1 MASLTNDE
9 LALNHQDGLD
19 IISALQNIG
28 TAKQDIAPATLK
40 NDPTNTALQL
50 VGNAQIDYEKLT
62 EAIIASYKS
71 TALEGNSI
79 SEKFDRHTSRGRQ
92 DITSRISELPAAI
105 ASLNPQKYGFEE
117 GDHFAGSVHTIFDY
131 ILFDYN
137 HWYGAYNSY
146 AVVSTPHWGV
156 LVNTKTTHVWN
167 ASGKTAGGYAG
178 SDLHA
183 YLTGDVLTA
192 VKEDMAKLGLNLISN
207 SRLYS
212 NAVTDGVYGKM
223 GNASGASTSWAWST
237 GQQIAAP
244 TEAEIYGVSPNS
256 SSLFDTGE
264 GFKQGE
270 ACRRYRINELIGN
283 IFPWLRDVV
292 SSSNAANVSN
302 LGDAGD
308 GGVTN
313 AFYVL
318 GLIGIY

>member
-1 MASLTNDE
+1 MSSIAVDNGKLISDFSEIASLSDDAE
-9 LALNHQDGLD
+9 ILIMQDGVTKRT
-19 IISALQNIG
+19 
-28 TAKQDIAPATLK
+28 TAGVIRSRADA
-40 NDPTNTALQL
+40 
-50 VGNAQIDYEKLT
+50 Y
-62 EAIIASYKS
+62 
-71 TALEGNSI
+71 
-79 SEKFDRHTSRGRQ
+79 TSHARQ
-92 DITSRISELPAAI
+92 DISSRISELPAAI
-105 ASLNPQKYGFEE
+105 KSLNPAKHGFYE
-117 GDHFAGSVHTIFDY
+117 GDHFAGPVHTTYDY
-131 ILFDYN
+131 ILFDFN
-137 HWYGAYNSY
+137 HWYGAYNSN

-156 LVNTKTTHVWN
+156 LVNTNTTHVWN
-167 ASGKTAGGYAG
+167 ASGKTAGGYVG

-212 NAVTDGVYGKM
+212 TTVTDGVYGKM
-223 GNASGASTSWAWST
+223 GAASGASTSWEWST

-283 IFPWLRDVV
+283 IYPWLRDVV
-292 SSSNAANVSN
+292 SSSYAALVVNDGNASN
-302 LGDAGD
+302 T
-308 GGVTN
+308 GVTS
-313 AFYVL
+313 ACYVL

>member
-1 MASLTNDE
+1 MSVTKPIALDETLQKLVTAVENTNRMTVE
-9 LALNHQDGLD
+9 AV
-19 IISALQNIG
+19 
-28 TAKQDIAPATLK
+28 AP
-40 NDPTNTALQL
+40 
-50 VGNAQIDYEKLT
+50 YERK
-62 EAIIASYKS
+62 
-71 TALEGNSI
+71 
-79 SEKFDRHTSRGRQ
+79 
-92 DITSRISELPAAI
+92 DITSRIGELSAAI
-105 ASLNPQKYGFEE
+105 ASGNPEKYDFRE
-117 GDHFAGSVHTIFDY
+117 GYYFVGPVSGYDY

-167 ASGKTAGGYAG
+167 ASGKTAGGYVG

-223 GNASGASTSWAWST
+223 GSASGASTSFAWST

-244 TEAEIYGVSPNS
+244 TEAEIYGVSPCS

-283 IFPWLRDVV
+283 IYLWLRDIV
-292 SSSNAANVSN
+292 SSSYAAIVRDHGSA
-302 LGDAGD
+302 DRS
-308 GGVTN
+308 GVTS
-313 AFYVL
+313 ALYVL

>member
-1 MASLTNDE
+1 MSVTKPIALDETLQKLVTAVENTNRMTVE
-9 LALNHQDGLD
+9 AV
-19 IISALQNIG
+19 
-28 TAKQDIAPATLK
+28 AP
-40 NDPTNTALQL
+40 
-50 VGNAQIDYEKLT
+50 YERK
-62 EAIIASYKS
+62 
-71 TALEGNSI
+71 
-79 SEKFDRHTSRGRQ
+79 
-92 DITSRISELPAAI
+92 DITSRIGELSAAI
-105 ASLNPQKYGFEE
+105 ASRNPEKYDFRE
-117 GDHFAGSVHTIFDY
+117 GYYFVGPVSGYDY

-137 HWYGAYNSY
+137 HYYGAYDNQ
-146 AVVSTPHWGV
+146 VVVATPHWGV

-167 ASGKTAGGYAG
+167 ASGKTAGGYVG

-192 VKEDMAKLGLNLISN
+192 VKEDMAELGLNLISN
-207 SRLYS
+207 TRLYS

-223 GNASGASTSWAWST
+223 GSASGASTSWAWFT

-283 IFPWLRDVV
+283 ISTWLRDVV
-292 SSSNAANVSN
+292 SSSVAATVYKGGNAAK
-302 LGDAGD
+302 A
-308 GGVTN
+308 GVTDPI
-313 AFYVL
+313 YVL

>member
-1 MASLTNDE
+1 MAINYQKLVD
-9 LALNHQDGLD
+9 
-19 IISALQNIG
+19 
-28 TAKQDIAPATLK
+28 QDI
-40 NDPTNTALQL
+40 
-50 VGNAQIDYEKLT
+50 LT
-62 EAIIASYKS
+62 EFGKRIKTRNDDLYQSS
-71 TALEGNSI
+71 TY
-79 SEKFDRHTSRGRQ
+79 TSHARQ
-92 DITSRISELPAAI
+92 DISSRISELPAAI
-105 ASLNPQKYGFEE
+105 KSLNPAKHGFYE
-117 GDHFAGSVHTIFDY
+117 GDHFAGPVHTTYDY

-137 HWYGAYNSY
+137 HWYGAYDNY

-156 LVNTKTTHVWN
+156 LVNSKTTHVWN
-167 ASGKTAGGYAG
+167 ASGNTAGGYVG

-223 GNASGASTSWAWST
+223 GSASGASTSWAWST

-244 TEAEIYGVSPNS
+244 TEAEIYGVSPCN

-283 IFPWLRDVV
+283 KLYPWLRDIV
-292 SSSNAANVSN
+292 SSSNAAFVHNYGLASR
-302 LGDAGD
+302 GDVAD
-308 GGVTN
+308 AN
-313 AFYVL
+313 WVL

>member
-1 MASLTNDE
+1 MSSIAVDNGKLISDFSEIASLSDDAE
-9 LALNHQDGLD
+9 ILIMQDGVTKRT
-19 IISALQNIG
+19 
-28 TAKQDIAPATLK
+28 TAGVIRSRADA
-40 NDPTNTALQL
+40 
-50 VGNAQIDYEKLT
+50 Y
-62 EAIIASYKS
+62 
-71 TALEGNSI
+71 
-79 SEKFDRHTSRGRQ
+79 TSHARQ
-92 DITSRISELPAAI
+92 DISSRISELPAAI
-105 ASLNPQKYGFEE
+105 QSLNPAKHGFYE
-117 GDHFAGSVHTIFDY
+117 GDHFAGPVHTTYDY

-137 HWYGAYNSY
+137 HWYGAYDNQ
-146 AVVSTPHWGV
+146 AVVATPHWGV

-167 ASGKTAGGYAG
+167 ASGKTAGGYVG

-223 GNASGASTSWAWST
+223 GAASGASTSWDWST

-244 TEAEIYGVSPNS
+244 TESEIYGVSPNS

-292 SSSNAANVSN
+292 SSSYAAVVHGGGRANHGEVTVANA
-302 LGDAGD
+302 
-308 GGVTN
+308 
-313 AFYVL
+313 VL

>member
-1 MASLTNDE
+1 MSSIAVDNGKLISDFSEIASLSDDAE
-9 LALNHQDGLD
+9 ILIMQDGVTKRT
-19 IISALQNIG
+19 
-28 TAKQDIAPATLK
+28 TA
-40 NDPTNTALQL
+40 
-50 VGNAQIDYEKLT
+50 G
-62 EAIIASYKS
+62 AIRSRADAY
-71 TALEGNSI
+71 
-79 SEKFDRHTSRGRQ
+79 TSHARQ
-92 DITSRISELPAAI
+92 DISSRISELPAAI
-105 ASLNPQKYGFEE
+105 KSLNPEKYGFYE
-117 GDHFAGSVHTIFDY
+117 GDHFAGPVHTTYDY

-137 HWYGAYNSY
+137 HWYGAYNSN

-167 ASGKTAGGYAG
+167 ASGKTAGGYVG

-223 GNASGASTSWAWST
+223 GSASGASTSWAWST

-244 TEAEIYGVSPNS
+244 TGAEIFGVSPCS

-283 IFPWLRDVV
+283 IYPWLRDIV
-292 SSSNAANVSN
+292 SSSNAASVDI
-302 LGDAGD
+302 LGYANGI
-308 GGVTN
+308 GVTY
-313 AFYVL
+313 ARYVL

>member
-1 MASLTNDE
+1 MSSIAVDNGKLISDFSEIASLSDDAE
-9 LALNHQDGLD
+9 ILIMQDGVTKRT
-19 IISALQNIG
+19 
-28 TAKQDIAPATLK
+28 TAGVIRSRADA
-40 NDPTNTALQL
+40 
-50 VGNAQIDYEKLT
+50 Y
-62 EAIIASYKS
+62 
-71 TALEGNSI
+71 
-79 SEKFDRHTSRGRQ
+79 TSHARQ
-92 DITSRISELPAAI
+92 DISSRISELPAAI
-105 ASLNPQKYGFEE
+105 QSLNPAKHGFYE
-117 GDHFAGSVHTIFDY
+117 GDHFVGPVSGYDY

-137 HWYGAYNSY
+137 HWYGAYNNN

-156 LVNTKTTHVWN
+156 LVNTKATHVWN
-167 ASGKTAGGYAG
+167 ASGKTAGGYVG

-183 YLTGDVLTA
+183 YLTGDVLNA

-223 GNASGASTSWAWST
+223 GSASGASTSYAWST

-244 TEAEIYGVSPNS
+244 TEAEILGVSPNS

-283 IFPWLRDVV
+283 IYPWLRDVV
-292 SSSNAANVSN
+292 SSSAAALVRND
-302 LGDAGD
+302 GDAYSN
-308 GGVTN
+308 GVT
-313 AFYVL
+313 AAGYVL

>member
-117 GDHFAGSVHTIFDY
+117 GDHFAGPVHTTYDY
-131 ILFDYN
+131 ILFDYL
-137 HWYGAYNSY
+137 HYYGAYNSN

-167 ASGKTAGGYAG
+167 ASGKTAGGYVG

-223 GNASGASTSWAWST
+223 GSASGASTSFAWST

-244 TEAEIYGVSPNS
+244 TECEIYGHQAFGS
-256 SSLFDTGE
+256 SGYDIGE

-270 ACRRYRINELIGN
+270 ACRRYRINDLIGN
-283 IFPWLRDVV
+283 IYPWLRDVV
-292 SSSNAANVSN
+292 SSSLAASVS
-302 LGDAGD
+302 D
-308 GGVTN
+308 GGHASFSGVTN
-313 AFYVL
+313 AYYVL

>member
-1 MASLTNDE
+1 MSSIAVDNGKLISDFSEIASLSDDAE
-9 LALNHQDGLD
+9 ILIMQDGVTKRT
-19 IISALQNIG
+19 
-28 TAKQDIAPATLK
+28 TAGVIRSRADA
-40 NDPTNTALQL
+40 
-50 VGNAQIDYEKLT
+50 Y
-62 EAIIASYKS
+62 
-71 TALEGNSI
+71 
-79 SEKFDRHTSRGRQ
+79 TSHARQ
-92 DITSRISELPAAI
+92 DISSRISELPAAI
-105 ASLNPQKYGFEE
+105 KSLNPEKYGFYE
-117 GDHFAGSVHTIFDY
+117 GDHFAGPVHTTYDY

-137 HWYGAYNSY
+137 HWYGAYDNL
-146 AVVSTPHWGV
+146 AVVATPHWGV
-156 LVNTKTTHVWN
+156 LVNTKTKHVWN
-167 ASGKTAGGYAG
+167 ASGKTAGGYVG

-223 GNASGASTSWAWST
+223 GSASGASTSFAWST

-270 ACRRYRINELIGN
+270 ACRRYRINELMGN
-283 IFPWLRDVV
+283 IYPWLRDVV
-292 SSSNAANVSN
+292 SSSNAAYVNYDGN
-302 LGDAGD
+302 ANF
-308 GGVTN
+308 GGV
-313 AFYVL
+313 AYAVYVL